1 MNRLRVLLLVAA
13 LGAALL
19 AAYLAQGLLQP
30 SSAPPPVTAAAPPPS
45 VDVLVAAKDLAQGQ
59 KLANFTV
66 EWRAWPRDVLGA
78 SMITKDAQPNALEDL
93 KDARARLPIVAGEPV
108 VEAKIVRPNDRSY
121 MSAVLPKGMRAI
133 AIGISEGSAASGF
146 ILPNDRVDVLLL
158 RRSGDPGRGAETVMT
173 NVRVLAI
180 NQFLNKGEDPALPGG
195 RTAVLEL
202 EPQQAEILTQL
213 QAVGGLSLV
222 LRSLAEGGDAG
233 VEEKPALAENY
244 RNRGAND
251 TLVIRG
257 GQEAVI
263 ENSRSVAIPA
273 PSSTQ

>member
-1 MNRLRVLLLVAA
+1 MNRLRILLLVAA

-19 AAYLAQGLLQP
+19 AAYLAQGFLQP
-30 SSAPPPVTAAAPPPS
+30 SSAPPPVAASAPPPS
-45 VDVLVAAKDLAQGQ
+45 VDVLVAAKDLVQGQ
-59 KLANFTV
+59 KLADFAV
-66 EWRAWPRDVLGA
+66 EWRAWPRDLVGT
-78 SMITKDAQPNALEDL
+78 SMITKDAQPKALEDL
-93 KDARARLPIVAGEPV
+93 KDARARLPIVTGEPV
-108 VEAKIVRPNDRSY
+108 VEAKIVRPSDRSY

-180 NQFLNKGEDPALPGG
+180 NQTLNKGDDPALPGG

-202 EPQQAEILTQL
+202 EPHQAEILTQL
-213 QAVGGLSLV
+213 QAVGGMSLV
-222 LRSLAEGGDAG
+222 LRSLAEGGDDGIA
-233 VEEKPALAENY
+233 EKPALTENY

-251 TLVIRG
+251 TLIIRG
-257 GQEAVI
+257 GEEAVI
-263 ENSRSVAIPA
+263 ENSRIVADPA
-273 PSSTQ
+273 TSTTQ